1 MFIAE
6 SYIFI
11 GATEPQQSHTHQK
24 KSLYA
29 TFFKFDCA
37 PSFDCIIS

>member
-11 GATEPQQSHTHQK
+11 VATEPQHTHQK